1 MTIGVAL
8 ILLVTVALEVIGQVC
23 FKRGLS
29 ASSADGAT
37 VSLWRRIATT
47 PAILLGLLTYVAQMV
62 GWLAVLSR
70 LELSIA
76 YPISCL
82 SYGGV
87 ALASRVVLGEPI
99 SRQRWIGTLV
109 IASGA
114 ALVSLSAG

>member
-1 MTIGVAL
+1 VA
-8 ILLVTVALEVIGQVC
+8 
-23 FKRGLS
+23 
-29 ASSADGAT
+29 
-37 VSLWRRIATT
+37 VSLWRRIATS
-47 PAILLGLLTYVAQMV
+47 PAILAGLVAYVAQIA
-62 GWLAVLSR
+62 GWLMVLSQ
-70 LELSIA
+70 LELSVA

-87 ALASRVVLGEPI
+87 ALASRFALGEPI

>member
-1 MTIGVAL
+1 MTAAVAL
-8 ILLVTVALEVIGQVC
+8 LLLVTIALEVMGQVS

-29 ASSADGAT
+29 ASSAGGAT
-37 VSLWRRIATT
+37 VSLWRRVATS
-47 PAILLGLLTYVAQMV
+47 PAILLGLIAYVAQIG
-62 GWLAVLSR
+62 GWLMVLSR
-70 LELSIA
+70 LELSVA

-87 ALASRVVLGEPI
+87 ALASRLVLGEPI

>member
-1 MTIGVAL
+1 MTAGVAL
-8 ILLVTVALEVIGQVC
+8 ILLVTVVLEVMGQVC

-29 ASSADGAT
+29 ASSVDGAA
-37 VSLWRRIATT
+37 VSLWRRVATS
-47 PAILLGLLTYVAQMV
+47 PAIVLGLATYVAQMI
-62 GWLAVLSR
+62 GWLMVLSQ

-87 ALASRVVLGEPI
+87 ALASRLVLGEPI

-114 ALVSLSAG
+114 ALVSISAG